1 MKKICGTLIFI
12 FTIVIGLSNVSA
24 DSSNLN
30 TGSAG
35 TWTPAGNGTK
45 GFGSGLTWEQSGL
58 RLTVVDEKGN
68 KISSNVVDYWEN
80 GTPTGARMLAG
91 SSYKTNI
98 VNNKTLSFEM
108 TSYSGFSQ
116 GNPVNINGA
125 GKSTWQ
131 VKHQSIENLINT
143 ATNGTSCKNPEFLN
157 ELGYD
162 LCSALT
168 NDCEALKKIYI
179 LIEPL
184 TTFHLIEDHSQQ
196 FVRSGTE
203 YSFFLKNFAKM
214 DGGLKIV
221 RNQIGGDLWRNLV
234 NMRLSCFKD
243 NDDCTWNLKS
253 GGAKYAYLNTAVNNN
268 ACDRGNCDR
277 LNYHDGTLRDKN
289 GNIYGTSM
297 HLVWLGS
304 LAKKCDSPGG
314 PDTPD
319 DGDKCKYTPGEEF
332 KTECCDDSY
341 YKEHGA
347 DDFIEACCE
356 IPAYGTTYSKIFSK
370 ETFDEKYGLYCEE
383 PDKCK
388 PLKLT
393 GEAYCDTTTCDDNS
407 FSDNKSTFA
416 DPLFNSSEGK
426 TLISSLTDSDGN
438 ANLNLSENQLKSI
451 ASNLSDNSFLAVA
464 QQGETYKVD
473 IRNRYCDLYCQEI
486 AVVTLPNFSPAVNA
500 GRFFQWYID
509 SDGNQPIIKQE
520 VTRVCGEDIK
530 LDQFMEDYYEW
541 MYDIQDYVDQY
552 VNDNLSCRNSAG
564 PVYNYEDAFDG
575 TIRASSKCF
584 YDYYCWFSS
593 LKIPPCE
600 YKSCRDASDTAACE
614 HENGNCKKKIEKQ
627 LEIIADAQFQLSC
640 CVQGCTLN
648 GDKIE
653 PYSEELKKMRES
665 FKNSDHTFRESF
677 KELLKCYS
685 ADLGTEID
693 TNLQFEFDM
702 SDLGNYYSEDS
713 FTNFSS
719 ESSKKVSS
727 IAVCVDGQDCDEGI
741 FSFKPEIDDYSDSGK
756 SMTCNMDYWPSTD
769 LLYEKFE
776 IDCPNNTQSRAYSV
790 CKSYVDQKF
799 YYASQSDKD
808 DKFLECF
815 EDALTS
821 INPEAI
827 MYPADHPFVAP
838 KTSLDPNGD
847 NKVSMKEA
855 CLAKRDKCI
864 TGDYP
869 KAYDNLGGSEFG
881 FISGHDY
888 TECLGDKKYINTTEK
903 FWCRGAFQYCDENP
917 KDNNS
922 TVGYNYDALCAMM
935 PDDVYTYQN
944 DDETKCTIKPKKR
957 RTSSVPNF
965 LEGKNYD
972 INNFPITVSDFSSK
986 NTGNSTNGWT
996 ITETA
1001 SKYNPDNINWFNTF
1015 RLIAQ
1020 TKVDSYKLNDGIN
1033 ACVCS
1038 DGTVG
1043 NLISKDDAPSEMT
1056 VNGDYYC
1063 DCDPEESSDDY
1074 SNSTSDSS
1082 SSVVTEETWGKCEYS
1097 GYMTIEEGGNY
1108 SVKYS
1113 MASGQY
1119 PLSVYY
1125 WNIGSID
1132 LTDGSAHFDS
1142 MIDKCCSGGIC
1153 LYAGEACKLIIG
1165 NAIMTDN
1172 WSNQYT
1178 NWWDLSA
1185 SYYVCKGGTCEKSPD
1200 PPEPEC
1206 PPDEICEDDSSI
1218 CSDCPPP
1225 EPECTEEICPDPSG
1239 LAIIYRTVELN
1250 DPFPNRETGK
1260 NWQNS
1265 ESRILNNRGVNGSD
1279 LYSSNLKPL
1288 YYFKFTPEVIKNIR
1302 AFNSAY
1308 GRDYSTSSTIA
1319 YPNNLMVK
1327 KDESGNN
1334 VYDENGNIVYNKGIS
1349 QVLNNELIR
1358 YFAMAAA
1365 NNGDDVDEW
1374 FDVPLIQNCADY
1386 YNAYGNDDDGNSYC
1400 IDIQDSF
1407 VVVQGDSECWQ
1418 NVGVSPAY
1426 MGGEK

>member
-184 TTFHLIEDHSQQ
+184 TTFHLIEDHSQK
-196 FVRSGTE
+196 FVMSGTE

-304 LAKKCDSPGG
+304 LAKKCDTPNGG
-314 PDTPD
+314 DTPED
-319 DGDKCKYTPGEEF
+319 DTCKYTPGENF
-332 KTECCDDSY
+332 KTECCDDTDYLNNY
-341 YKEHGA
+341 YKEHDA

-356 IPAYGTTYSKIFSK
+356 IPAYGTAYSKIFSK

-393 GEAYCDTTTCDDNS
+393 GEAYCDTTTCDDES

-416 DPLFNSSEGK
+416 DPIFNSSDGK
-426 TLISSLTDSDGN
+426 TLINSLTDSNGSV
-438 ANLNLSENQLKSI
+438 NLNLSEEQLKNI
-451 ASNLSDNSFLAVA
+451 ASNLSDDSFLAVA

-473 IRNRYCDLYCQEI
+473 IGNKYCDLYCQEI

-509 SDGNQPIIKQE
+509 SDGNQPFIKQE

-552 VNDNLSCRNSAG
+552 VNANLSCDSAG
-564 PVYNYEDAFDG
+564 PVYNYNEAFDG
-575 TIRASSKCF
+575 TISADAKCSF
-584 YDYYCWFSS
+584 DYYCSMS
-593 LKIPPCE
+593 RLKIPPCYFKDCGNE
-600 YKSCRDASDTAACE
+600 SDKAACGQ
-614 HENGNCKKKIEKQ
+614 ENEACKEAWKK
-627 LEIIADAQFQLSC
+627 LEGEIAGFNLDLTC
-640 CVQGCTLN
+640 CTSGCTID
-648 GDKIE
+648 GVKIE
-653 PYSEELKKMRES
+653 PYSQELKDMRQN
-665 FKNSDHTFRESF
+665 FQNSDHSFRESF
-677 KELLKCYS
+677 QELLECYS

-693 TNLQFEFDM
+693 TNLQFELDM

-719 ESSKKVSS
+719 DSSKTVSS
-727 IAVCVDGQDCDEGI
+727 IAVCVDGQDCDDGI
-741 FSFKPEIDDYSDSGK
+741 FSFKPEIDDYRDSGK

-769 LLYEKFE
+769 LLYEKYE
-776 IDCPNNTQSRAYSV
+776 IDCPNNTQSKVYSI
-790 CKSYVDQKF
+790 CKNYVEQRF
-799 YYASQSDKD
+799 NYASQSAKD

-815 EDALTS
+815 ENTLTLV
-821 INPEAI
+821 NPEAI
-827 MYPADHPFVAP
+827 MYPSNHQFIAP
-838 KTSLDPNGD
+838 VTNLDQNGD

-855 CLAKRDKCI
+855 CLNERDKCI
-864 TGDYP
+864 
-869 KAYDNLGGSEFG
+869 LGYGKIYSSKFN
-881 FISGHDY
+881 Y
-888 TECLGDKKYINTTEK
+888 TECLGDKQKINLNEKY
-903 FWCRGAFQYCDENP
+903 WCRSMFELCDS
-917 KDNNS
+917 NS
-922 TVGYNYDALCAMM
+922 GFNFEALCASM
-935 PDDVYTYQN
+935 PDDVYTVQN
-944 DDETKCTIKPKKR
+944 NDETKCTIKPKKR

-1020 TKVDSYKLNDGIN
+1020 TKVDSYELNDGIN

-1043 NLISKDDAPSEMT
+1043 NLISKADAPSGMT

-1063 DCDPEESSDDY
+1063 DCDPEESYNDY
-1074 SNSTSDSS
+1074 SNATSGSS
-1082 SSVVTEETWGKCEYS
+1082 SFVEVNERWGKCQYS
-1097 GYMTIEEGGNY
+1097 GYTTIEEGSNY
-1108 SVKYS
+1108 SIKYS

-1132 LTDGSAHFDS
+1132 LNDGNAHFDS

-1153 LYAGEACKLIIG
+1153 SYAGDACKLIIG

-1185 SYYVCKGGTCEKSPD
+1185 SYYVCKNGQCKN
-1200 PPEPEC
+1200 PEPEPVCPDGEC
-1206 PPDEICEDDSSI
+1206 PPDTPDT
-1218 CSDCPPP
+1218 P
-1225 EPECTEEICPDPSG
+1225 EPTCPDGDCDEPEPNCPEGNCANPSG
-1239 LAIIYRTVELN
+1239 LAIIYRTVDLN
-1250 DPFPNRETGK
+1250 DPFPNRNAGE
-1260 NWQNS
+1260 NWQNLEGKIS
-1265 ESRILNNRGVNGSD
+1265 ENRGVDGTD

-1288 YYFKFTPEVIKNIR
+1288 YYFKFTPDVIKNIR

-1327 KDESGNN
+1327 KDENGKNI
-1334 VYDENGNIVYNKGIS
+1334 YDENGNVIYTKGIS
-1349 QVLNNELIR
+1349 QVLNNELIV
-1358 YFAMAAA
+1358 YFARAAA
-1365 NNGDDVDEW
+1365 NNGDDLDEW
-1374 FDVPLIQNCADY
+1374 FDVPLIQNCDDY
-1386 YNAYGNDDDGNSYC
+1386 YKAYSNDEDGNSYC
-1400 IDIQDSF
+1400 VDIQDSF

-1418 NVGVSPAY
+1418 NVGVNPAY